1 MRISEVKLEA
11 NYGMQ
16 SSELQF
22 AASFKAQTSKVRL
35 VGRPAL
41 LQISRL
47 LFGQRPFLMR
57 TLAGAMRSP
66 RRPQPPSPS
75 RSFMRRRVN

>member
-22 AASFKAQTSKVRL
+22 AANFKAQTSEVRL

-41 LQISRL
+41 LRISGFI
-47 LFGQRPFLMR
+47 FGQRLFLMR
-57 TLAGAMRSP
+57 TLAGAMRRP

-75 RSFMRRRVN
+75 RSYMRRRVD